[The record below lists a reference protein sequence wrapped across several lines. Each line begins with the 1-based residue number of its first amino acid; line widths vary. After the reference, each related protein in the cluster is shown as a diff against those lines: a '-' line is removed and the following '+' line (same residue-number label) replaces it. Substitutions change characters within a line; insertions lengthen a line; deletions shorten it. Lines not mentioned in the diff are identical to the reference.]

1 MQRLVNA
8 YVKTLKF
15 MKSHT
20 PAEIADKM
28 PADYYAGDKATYVQD
43 LQSQIAIFGSDCRM
57 PAGGPENV
65 QKIQQQFVASYK
77 GKSANLSETYTNEFA
92 DKAS

>member
-1 MQRLVNA
+1 VI
-8 YVKTLKF
+8 
-15 MKSHT
+15 
-20 PAEIADKM
+20 EIPPGRDAAD
-28 PADYYAGDKATYVQD
+28 
-43 LQSQIAIFGSDCRM
+43 SIFGADCKM

-65 QKIQQQFVASYK
+65 QKIQQQFVASYM

>member
-1 MQRLVNA
+1 MPLVN
-8 YVKTLKF
+8 
-15 MKSHT
+15 T
-20 PAEIADKM
+20 PLGSVEAVPFPGRVIKVGDSDKE
-28 PADYYAGDKATYVQD
+28 T
-43 LQSQIAIFGSDCRM
+43 
-57 PAGGPENV
+57 V